1 MCGWRRKKRGKLL
14 TDLEK
19 GCNALGGVAVKMR
32 RKIRHQMRGREREGD
47 SLGAVGG
54 RCPIDDRDS
63 RGVAAGCISYQGN
76 YGMMEVWNHKSNTL
90 S

>member
-1 MCGWRRKKRGKLL
+1 MCSSEDETENK
-14 TDLEK
+14 TSDEK
-19 GCNALGGVAVKMR
+19 E
-32 RKIRHQMRGREREGD
+32 RERE
-47 SLGAVGG
+47 SLGTVGG